1 MGDTHYEVQARILVI
16 DDEPQI
22 RRFLKVALTAHGFE
36 MIEASSGQG
45 GLNEAAMSKPDLIIL
60 DMELPD
66 MDGLEV
72 LKQLREWSKAS
83 VIILSVR
90 EQEDTKIA
98 MLDAGAED
106 YVTKPFGMG
115 ELLARIR
122 VALRRSSKEAEEP
135 ILDLNDLRID
145 RAKRIVTVG
154 GHPIKL
160 TPTEYNLLKTLG
172 SSPGRVF
179 TNTQLLKDIWGPA
192 YEHETHYLRVFIGQ
206 LRRKIEQ
213 NPSQPVHL
221 ITEPGVGYR
230 LM

>member
-1 MGDTHYEVQARILVI
+1 MIGKGPRILVI

-22 RRFLKVALTAHGFE
+22 RRLLKVALSAHGFE
-36 MIEASSGQG
+36 MEEATLGQE
-45 GLNEAAMSKPDLIIL
+45 GLNQAVMHKPDLIIL
-60 DMELPD
+60 DMGLPD

-72 LKQLREWSKAS
+72 LKRLREWSQIP

-90 EQEDTKIA
+90 EQENTKIE

-122 VALRRSSKEAEEP
+122 VALRRSAKEMDEP
-135 ILDLNDLRID
+135 IITLDDLRID
-145 RAKRIVTVG
+145 RAKRMVFLDEQL
-154 GHPIKL
+154 IKL
-160 TPTEYNLLKTLG
+160 TPIEYDLLKTLA
-172 SSPGRVF
+172 SNPGRVY
-179 TNTQLLKDIWGPA
+179 TNSQLLKTIWGLG
-192 YEHETHYLRVFIGQ
+192 YEHETHYLRVFVGQ
-206 LRRKIEQ
+206 LRRKIEK
-213 NPSQPVHL
+213 NPSQPKHL

>member
-1 MGDTHYEVQARILVI
+1 MLETGSRILVI

-22 RRFLKVALTAHGFE
+22 RRLLKVALAAHGFE
-36 MIEASSGQG
+36 MAEAALGRE
-45 GLNEAAMSKPDLIIL
+45 GLTQAAMSRPDLIIL
-60 DMELPD
+60 DMGLPD

-72 LKQLREWSKAS
+72 LKQLREWSQTP
-83 VIILSVR
+83 VIVLSVK
-90 EQEDTKIA
+90 EQEETKIA

-122 VALRRSSKEAEEP
+122 AALRRSLKEAAEEAV
-135 ILDLNDLRID
+135 LTLGDLRID
-145 RAKRIVTVG
+145 RVKRLVTVAEQ
-154 GHPIKL
+154 PVKL
-160 TPTEYNLLKTLG
+160 TPTEYDILKTLA
-172 SSPGRVF
+172 SNPGRVF
-179 TNTQLLKDIWGPA
+179 TNTQLLKAVWGA
-192 YEHETHYLRVFIGQ
+192 GYQNETHYLRVFVGQ

-213 NPSQPVHL
+213 NPSRPIHL

>member
-1 MGDTHYEVQARILVI
+1 MSDNNPYPQARILVI

-22 RRFLKVALTAHGFE
+22 RHFLKVALRAHGFE
-36 MIEASSGQG
+36 MIEASLGQD
-45 GLNEAAMSKPDLIIL
+45 GLNEAVMSKPDLIIL
-60 DMELPD
+60 DMGLPD

-72 LKQLREWSKAS
+72 LKRLREWSEVP
-83 VIILSVR
+83 VIILSVK
-90 EQEDTKIA
+90 EQESTKIA

-122 VALRRSSKEAEEP
+122 VALRRSSKETEEP
-135 ILDLNDLRID
+135 IIELGDLRID
-145 RAKRIVTVG
+145 RAKRIVTVDE
-154 GHPIKL
+154 HPIKL

-172 SSPGRVF
+172 SNPGRVF
-179 TNTQLLKDIWGPA
+179 TNTQLLKVIWGPN
-192 YEHETHYLRVFIGQ
+192 YEHETHYLRVFVGQ
-206 LRRKIEQ
+206 LRRKIEK
-213 NPSQPVHL
+213 NPSQPIHL

>member
-1 MGDTHYEVQARILVI
+1 MNDNNPYPQGRILVI

-36 MIEASSGQG
+36 MIEASLGQD
-45 GLNEAAMSKPDLIIL
+45 GLNEAVMSKPELIIL
-60 DMELPD
+60 DMGLPD

-72 LKQLREWSKAS
+72 LKRLREWSEVP
-83 VIILSVR
+83 VIILSVK
-90 EQEDTKIA
+90 EQESTKIA

-122 VALRRSSKEAEEP
+122 VALRHSSKETEEP
-135 ILDLNDLRID
+135 LIELGDLLID
-145 RAKRIVTVG
+145 RAKRLVTVE

-172 SSPGRVF
+172 SNPGRVF
-179 TNTQLLKDIWGPA
+179 TNTQLLKVIWGPN
-192 YEHETHYLRVFIGQ
+192 YEHETHYLRVFVGQ
-206 LRRKIEQ
+206 LRRKIEK
-213 NPSQPVHL
+213 NPSEPIHL

>member
-1 MGDTHYEVQARILVI
+1 MNDTGSRILVI
-16 DDEPQI
+16 DDESQI

-36 MIEASSGQG
+36 MAEAALGRD
-45 GLNEAAMSKPDLIIL
+45 GLNQAVLFKPDLVIL
-60 DMELPD
+60 DMGLPD
-66 MDGLEV
+66 LDGIEV
-72 LKQLREWSKAS
+72 LRQLREWSQVP
-83 VIILSVR
+83 VIVLSVK

-122 VALRRSSKEAEEP
+122 VALRRAVKETDEP
-135 ILDLNDLRID
+135 TLRLGELTID
-145 RAKRIVTVG
+145 RAKRIVAV
-154 GHPIKL
+154 HDNPVKL
-160 TPTEYNLLKTLG
+160 TPTEYDLLKTLA

-179 TNTQLLKDIWGPA
+179 TNAQLLKLIWGPG

-213 NPSQPVHL
+213 NPSRPVHL

>member
-1 MGDTHYEVQARILVI
+1 MNDNNANIQARILVI

-36 MIEASSGQG
+36 MIEASLGQD
-45 GLNEAAMSKPDLIIL
+45 GLNEAVMSKPDLIIL
-60 DMELPD
+60 DMGLPD
-66 MDGLEV
+66 MDGLEI
-72 LKQLREWSKAS
+72 LKKLREWSLVP

-90 EQEDTKIA
+90 EQESTKIA

-122 VALRRSSKEAEEP
+122 AALRRSSKEAEEP
-135 ILDLNDLRID
+135 ILELGDLRID
-145 RAKRIVTVG
+145 RAKRIVTVDE
-154 GHPIKL
+154 HPIKL
-160 TPTEYNLLKTLG
+160 TPTEYNLIKTLG
-172 SSPGRVF
+172 SNPGRVF
-179 TNTQLLKDIWGPA
+179 TNTQLLKVIWGPT

-206 LRRKIEQ
+206 LRRKIEK
-213 NPSQPVHL
+213 NPSEPIHL

>member
-1 MGDTHYEVQARILVI
+1 MSEKNCRILVI

-36 MIEASSGQG
+36 MIEASLGG
-45 GLNEAAMSKPDLIIL
+45 DGLNEAVMSKPDLIIL
-60 DMELPD
+60 DMGLPD

-72 LKQLREWSKAS
+72 LKRLREWSQVP
-83 VIILSVR
+83 VIVLSVK
-90 EQEDTKIA
+90 EQEMTKIA

-122 VALRRSSKEAEEP
+122 VALRRLSKDMEEP
-135 ILDLNDLRID
+135 LVQLVDLRID
-145 RAKRIVTVG
+145 RAKRTVSVAER
-154 GHPIKL
+154 PIKL
-160 TPTEYNLLKTLG
+160 TPTEYDLLKTLAA
-172 SSPGRVF
+172 SPGRVF
-179 TNTQLLKDIWGPA
+179 TNTQLLKVVWGPG
-192 YEHETHYLRVFIGQ
+192 YEQETHYLRVFIGQ
-206 LRRKIEQ
+206 LRRKIEED
-213 NPSQPVHL
+213 PSQPIHL

>member
-1 MGDTHYEVQARILVI
+1 MNDTGSRILVI
-16 DDEPQI
+16 DDESQI

-36 MIEASSGQG
+36 MAEAALGRD
-45 GLNEAAMSKPDLIIL
+45 GLNQAVLFKPDLVIL
-60 DMELPD
+60 DLGLPD
-66 MDGLEV
+66 LDGMEV
-72 LKQLREWSKAS
+72 LRQLREWSQVP
-83 VIILSVR
+83 VIVLSVK

-122 VALRRSSKEAEEP
+122 VALRRAVKETDEP
-135 ILDLNDLRID
+135 TLRLGELTID
-145 RAKRIVTVG
+145 RAKRLVAVHG
-154 GHPIKL
+154 NPVKL
-160 TPTEYNLLKTLG
+160 TPTEYDLLKTLA
-172 SSPGRVF
+172 SKPGRVF
-179 TNTQLLKDIWGPA
+179 TNAQLLKLIWGPG

-213 NPSQPVHL
+213 NPSRPVHL

>member
-1 MGDTHYEVQARILVI
+1 MNDNNSAIQARILVI

-36 MIEASSGQG
+36 MIEASLGQD
-45 GLNEAAMSKPDLIIL
+45 GLNEAVMSKPDLIIL
-60 DMELPD
+60 DMGLPD
-66 MDGLEV
+66 MDGLKV
-72 LKQLREWSKAS
+72 LKQLREWSLVP

-90 EQEDTKIA
+90 EQESTKIA

-122 VALRRSSKEAEEP
+122 AALRRSSKEAEEP
-135 ILDLNDLRID
+135 ILELGDLRID
-145 RAKRIVTVG
+145 RAKRIVTVDE
-154 GHPIKL
+154 HPIKL
-160 TPTEYNLLKTLG
+160 TPTEYNLIKTLG
-172 SSPGRVF
+172 SNPGRVF
-179 TNTQLLKDIWGPA
+179 TNTQLLKVIWGPT
-192 YEHETHYLRVFIGQ
+192 YEHETHYLRVFVGQ
-206 LRRKIEQ
+206 LRRKIEK
-213 NPSQPVHL
+213 NPSEPIHL